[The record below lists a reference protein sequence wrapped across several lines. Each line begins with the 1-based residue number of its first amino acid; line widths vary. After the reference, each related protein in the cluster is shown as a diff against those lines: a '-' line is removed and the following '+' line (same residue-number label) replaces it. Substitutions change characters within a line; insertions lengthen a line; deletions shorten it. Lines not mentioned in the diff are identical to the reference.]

1 VRRREFIA
9 LVGCAAAYPR
19 TARAQQLA
27 KPVVGFLHYASPD
40 TLAHVVEA
48 FRQGLKETGYIEGHN
63 VTIEYRWADG
73 HYDRLPA
80 LAIDLAHRHVTV
92 IAACG
97 TFTAQVAKR
106 TTSTIPIVFTSGA
119 DPVASGLVR
128 SMNRPEANLTGTSG
142 VVAEIMA
149 KRLELTRDLLPHARV
164 VAMLINPDFPGADSQ
179 MAEVQAAGQHIGLQ
193 TERMVASSEHDLGT
207 AFAAI
212 RGRVDAVVVGADG
225 FFLSR
230 RDLIVTLAAHYAMPA
245 IYPFVD
251 YVTAGGLI
259 SYGAGII
266 GSYRQ
271 AGIYTGKILKGAKP
285 ADLPVIEPT
294 TFELVI
300 NLKTAKALGITIPPT
315 LLPRADEV
323 IE

>member
-1 VRRREFIA
+1 MRRREFIA

-27 KPVVGFLHYASPD
+27 IPVVGFLHYASPD

-48 FRQGLKETGYIEGHN
+48 FRQGLKEAGYIEGHN

-80 LAIDLAHRHVTV
+80 LAIDLVHRHVTV

-97 TFTAQVAKR
+97 TVTAKVAKR

-193 TERMVASSEHDLGT
+193 TERVVASSELGPQRQPQT
-207 AFAAI
+207 VHLHKD
-212 RGRVDAVVVGADG
+212 RQGHPGK
-225 FFLSR
+225 R
-230 RDLIVTLAAHYAMPA
+230 R
-245 IYPFVD
+245 
-251 YVTAGGLI
+251 
-259 SYGAGII
+259 S
-266 GSYRQ
+266 S
-271 AGIYTGKILKGAKP
+271 
-285 ADLPVIEPT
+285 
-294 TFELVI
+294 
-300 NLKTAKALGITIPPT
+300 
-315 LLPRADEV
+315 PR
-323 IE
+323 